1 MRRFATQHRQWSGGA
16 VVRRPWLRQ
25 CVAAVGARSPCI
37 PGLCVLTLAML
48 LGVLPA
54 WGQED
59 QLNKVHVQPPA
70 SSTVTGNE
78 EPAGAEAPPLTGME
92 ALHAR
97 PGGLIRM
104 NVDLVLVPVT
114 VTDPLSRLVT
124 GLEKE
129 DFKVYENNHEQE
141 ITSFANEDAPVSIG
155 IIFDLSGSMTSKLL
169 RARAAILQFIKTAN
183 PQDEFFVIGFNVRPE
198 LLVDFTSSV
207 DAIEARLANIQSG
220 NATALLDAIYL
231 GVDKMREAKHERK
244 ALLIVSDGGDNA
256 SRYTEGEVRA
266 EVREAD
272 VQIYAIGI
280 FDPYADTPEER
291 AGPMLLNELCEETGG
306 RMFRVDNVDEMGDVA
321 EKISNELRDQYVLG
335 YRPKN
340 LTRDGKWRKVKVRVN
355 PPPGLP
361 PLTVYARTGYYAPL
375 Q

>member
-114 VTDPLSRLVT
+114 VTDPLNRLVT

-129 DFKVYENNHEQE
+129 DFQGLREQ
-141 ITSFANEDAPVSIG
+141 P
-155 IIFDLSGSMTSKLL
+155 
-169 RARAAILQFIKTAN
+169 
-183 PQDEFFVIGFNVRPE
+183 
-198 LLVDFTSSV
+198 
-207 DAIEARLANIQSG
+207 
-220 NATALLDAIYL
+220 
-231 GVDKMREAKHERK
+231 
-244 ALLIVSDGGDNA
+244 
-256 SRYTEGEVRA
+256 
-266 EVREAD
+266 
-272 VQIYAIGI
+272 
-280 FDPYADTPEER
+280 
-291 AGPMLLNELCEETGG
+291 
-306 RMFRVDNVDEMGDVA
+306 
-321 EKISNELRDQYVLG
+321 
-335 YRPKN
+335 
-340 LTRDGKWRKVKVRVN
+340 
-355 PPPGLP
+355 
-361 PLTVYARTGYYAPL
+361 
-375 Q
+375 